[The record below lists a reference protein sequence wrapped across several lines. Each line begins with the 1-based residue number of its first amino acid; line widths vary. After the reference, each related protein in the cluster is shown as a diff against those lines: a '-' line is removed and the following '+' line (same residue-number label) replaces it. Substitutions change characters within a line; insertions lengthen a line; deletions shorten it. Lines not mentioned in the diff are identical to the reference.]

1 MWSKTNILLRLGEGL
16 TFTYRTTLGGETAA
30 LCLQPYKKH
39 DLRGTNN
46 EKHTFE
52 IVSEC
57 LQI

>member
-1 MWSKTNILLRLGEGL
+1 MWSKTNILLRLGVGL
-16 TFTYRTTLGGETAA
+16 IFAYQTALGGKTAA
-30 LCLQPYKKH
+30 LYLQPYKKH

-46 EKHTFE
+46 GKHTFE